1 MNFNRSQIRTAT
13 VCLSLPPQVIQL
25 NKSPRVADP
34 GRYRSGSDPRNNS
47 DSDHDPPLKKLP
59 VSGSTFLP
67 FAFQSQS
74 DYMISYYNSS

>member
-13 VCLSLPPQVIQL
+13 VCLSLPPQVVHL

-34 GRYRSGSDPRNNS
+34 GRSRSGSDPRNNS
-47 DSDHDPPLKKLP
+47 DSDHDPPL
-59 VSGSTFLP
+59 TFLP